1 MVKVFV
7 DSGSS
12 IKQEEKE
19 KYGVEIIPLKVLIKD
34 KEYLDGV
41 DLTIDEF
48 YNLLDK
54 KSFPKTSLPN
64 LVETKEKVENETKQ
78 GNDVIILTISA
89 EISGEY
95 NALKLLFEDN
105 SKVRVVDT
113 KSVVGG
119 IRILVEE
126 INKYKNNDIDFILE
140 KINNLIP
147 KIKIIAIPETLDYL
161 LKGGRLSKTEWLFGT
176 ILNIKPITSIIDG
189 KVKVL
194 TKKIGI
200 NNSIKFLASSLE
212 NFNCDENY
220 PIIAS
225 YTKDRKNLDK
235 LISSTNQKFV
245 KLINSY
251 DNLDPVIASHWGEN
265 AFGYVF
271 VSK

>member
-89 EISGEY
+89 EKSG
-95 NALKLLFEDN
+95 LKVGDVITKFDDN
-105 SKVRVVDT
+105 KVTNVSTLRYYLYEHKTGDT
-113 KSVVGG
+113 IKVTY
-119 IRILVEE
+119 IRDGKES
-126 INKYKNNDIDFILE
+126 
-140 KINNLIP
+140 
-147 KIKIIAIPETLDYL
+147 TLDM
-161 LKGGRLSKTEWLFGT
+161 
-176 ILNIKPITSIIDG
+176 
-189 KVKVL
+189 
-194 TKKIGI
+194 
-200 NNSIKFLASSLE
+200 
-212 NFNCDENY
+212 
-220 PIIAS
+220 
-225 YTKDRKNLDK
+225 K
-235 LISSTNQKFV
+235 LIEK
-245 KLINSY
+245 
-251 DNLDPVIASHWGEN
+251 D
-265 AFGYVF
+265 
-271 VSK
+271 